1 MANYTTVRIDNET
14 MGKLEEIAEYL
25 EISLNIKISKAS
37 ALRYVINQEYD
48 QLLTTREHFKSILEK
63 EQNKQ

>member
-14 MGKLEEIAEYL
+14 MEKLEEIAEHL
-25 EISLNIKISKAS
+25 EFSLNIKISKAS

-48 QLLTTREHFKSILEK
+48 QLLTTREHFKSIIEK

>member
-14 MGKLEEIAEYL
+14 MEKLEEIAEYL

-48 QLLTTREHFKSILEK
+48 QLLTTREHFKSIVEK
-63 EQNKQ
+63 EQNK